1 METAASTT
9 THDPDVNVPGRI
21 EAGYMAIDGLTTPD
35 VFLLWALRQRLSD
48 TDGHDCLVST
58 AFRRVLGSVHAT
70 PALAALEAACRVLA
84 DHGVRPVTLLPP
96 SCGFITHDEA
106 CLLSLCGATQ
116 SGSDTS
122 GRRQADA
129 LVGPVWSP
137 FLFASLERF
146 TGVLARRSLLLS
158 STAAAL
164 RRAFH

>member
-1 METAASTT
+1 
-9 THDPDVNVPGRI
+9 
-21 EAGYMAIDGLTTPD
+21 MAIDGLTTPD
-35 VFLLWALRQRLSD
+35 VFLLWTLRQRLSD

-58 AFRRVLGSVHAT
+58 AFRRVLGSVHAA

-84 DHGVRPVTLLPP
+84 DHGVRPVALLPP
-96 SCGFITHDEA
+96 SCGFITRDEA
-106 CLLSLCGATQ
+106 CLLSLCRATQ
-116 SGSDTS
+116 SGSDTN